1 MKNFKWDKKYLYW
14 GVTAFCVVVASIAF
28 FWLLNTWNGARHGI
42 GVVLSA
48 LSPVIYGFII
58 AYLLNKILTI
68 FENRVFKKL
77 CARMFPKDPVKARK
91 AARIF
96 GIIVTLLLALG
107 FIAGLFAI
115 VLPEITAGVVT
126 IVTNSSGYL
135 ESAISWLEK
144 TFDGYALEP
153 MVVEWINTI
162 SEKVVDWLQ
171 NEVLPNITTFLSSVT
186 GGVISVIS
194 TIVDLAMGL
203 VISVYVMYNKET
215 FAAQA
220 KKIIYSLFRVKTAN
234 VIMEELNSVN
244 DAFGSYIV
252 GTVIDSLIVGI
263 LNYIFMAIMRM
274 PYMALVSIIVA
285 VTNLIPMFGPI
296 IGAVPSTLLILLEN
310 PTQALIFVIFTVILQ
325 QIDGQILKP
334 RIHSSRTGLSGFWI
348 MFAILFFG
356 GLFGILGMIVGVP
369 VTTVL
374 YSMFRR
380 LNNRRLRG
388 RSLPEDTAF
397 YQGLEAIDPETLAPT
412 YAAPEPE
419 ERSSRVTGILSKR
432 KKGGKSAP
440 AAEEKDG
447 AEPEEAR
454 GAQTKEETKK

>member
-28 FWLLNTWNGARHGI
+28 FWLLNTWNGAKHGI

-48 LSPVIYGFII
+48 LAPVIYGFII

-68 FENRVFKKL
+68 LENRVFKKL
-77 CARMFPKDPVKARK
+77 CTRMFKKDPVKARK

-96 GIIVTLLLALG
+96 GILVTLLLALG

-115 VLPEITAGVVT
+115 VLPEIVAGVVT
-126 IVTNSSGYL
+126 IVTNSSDYL
-135 ESAISWLEK
+135 ASVIAWLEK
-144 TFDGYALEP
+144 TFDGYTLEP
-153 MVVEWINTI
+153 MVVEWVDTI
-162 SEKVVDWLQ
+162 SQQVVNWLQ
-171 NEVLPNITTFLSSVT
+171 NEVLPNITKFLSSVT

-194 TIVDLAMGL
+194 TIVDLVMGL

-215 FAAQA
+215 FIAQA
-220 KKIIYSLFRVKTAN
+220 KKLIYSLCRVKAAN
-234 VIMEELNSVN
+234 VIMEELNAVN
-244 DAFGSYIV
+244 EAFGSYIV

-263 LNYIFMAIMRM
+263 LNYLFMTIMGM
-274 PYMALVSIIVA
+274 PYVALISIIVA

-356 GLFGILGMIVGVP
+356 GLFGILGMIIGVP

-374 YSMFRR
+374 YSLFRR

-388 RSLPEDTAF
+388 RSLPEDTGF
-397 YQGLEAIDPETLAPT
+397 YHGLVSIDPETLAPT

-419 ERSSRVTGILSKR
+419 ERASRVTAILSRR
-432 KKGGKSAP
+432 KKSGAP
-440 AAEEKDG
+440 A
-447 AEPEEAR
+447 PEEEAP
-454 GAQTKEETKK
+454 GAPETRDAETKEETKK

>member
-28 FWLLNTWNGARHGI
+28 FWLLNTWNGAKHGI

-48 LSPVIYGFII
+48 LAPVIYGFII

-68 FENRVFKKL
+68 LENRVFKKL
-77 CARMFPKDPVKARK
+77 CTRLFKKDPVKARK

-115 VLPEITAGVVT
+115 VLPEIVAGVVT
-126 IVTNSSGYL
+126 IVTNSSDYL
-135 ESAISWLEK
+135 ASAIAWLEK

-162 SEKVVDWLQ
+162 SQQVVNWLQ
-171 NEVLPNITTFLSSVT
+171 NEVLPNITRFLSSVT

-194 TIVDLAMGL
+194 TIVDLVMGL

-215 FAAQA
+215 FIAQA
-220 KKIIYSLFRVKTAN
+220 KKLIYSLCRIKAAN

-244 DAFGSYIV
+244 EAFGSYIV

-263 LNYIFMAIMRM
+263 LNYIFMTVMGM
-274 PYMALVSIIVA
+274 PYVALISIIVA

-356 GLFGILGMIVGVP
+356 GLFGILGMIIGVP

-374 YSMFRR
+374 YSLFRR

-388 RSLPEDTAF
+388 RSLPEDTGF
-397 YQGLEAIDPETLAPT
+397 YHGLESIDPETLAPT

-419 ERSSRVTGILSKR
+419 ERASRVAAILSKR
-432 KKGGKSAP
+432 KKSGAP
-440 AAEEKDG
+440 A
-447 AEPEEAR
+447 PEEQEAPKPSEPLK
-454 GAQTKEETKK
+454 AEMKEETK